1 MIDTLG
7 FKARQA
13 ICGLFIFLCRHC
25 EEAGV
30 GYYADEAIPSSAPL
44 RVRYCALADVGAVLI
59 SQNVSSLFKTTNS
72 ALNTLKEKTKA
83 AKYFST
89 KHFSEKEFSEK
100 NVLAKKFQKVI
111 SAKKFQKNIFA
122 QKMFSKSFAKTC
134 KNFFKA
140 FFQKFISA
148 AKSFYPA
155 KKYDV
160 SLSKRFFGQNIFAAA
175 NRNA

>member
-13 ICGLFIFLCRHC
+13 ICGLFGISMSGIKPMLPTLSISIHPQTETSIARAALITGLPVISGNIF
-25 EEAGV
+25 EIV
-30 GYYADEAIPSSAPL
+30 
-44 RVRYCALADVGAVLI
+44 
-59 SQNVSSLFKTTNS
+59 NS